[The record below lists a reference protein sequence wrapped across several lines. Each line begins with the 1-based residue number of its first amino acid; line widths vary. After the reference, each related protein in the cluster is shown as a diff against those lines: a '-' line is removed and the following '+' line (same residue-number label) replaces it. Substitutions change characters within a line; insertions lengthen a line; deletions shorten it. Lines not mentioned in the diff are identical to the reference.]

1 MYTLK
6 FSVEGRKSLASLDK
20 QVAQRILNKLKWLI
34 QNIDSVIPLPLHG
47 KFSGDYKL
55 RVGDW
60 RVIYEVDRNQMTITV
75 HKIGHRRDIYR

>member
-47 KFSGDYKL
+47 KFSGDYKRKSWRLESHL
-55 RVGDW
+55 RGGSQPND
-60 RVIYEVDRNQMTITV
+60 
-75 HKIGHRRDIYR
+75 HHGS

>member
-55 RVGDW
+55 RVA
-60 RVIYEVDRNQMTITV
+60 EFA
-75 HKIGHRRDIYR
+75 KIRF